1 MSINIKGA
9 AGKPSQS
16 SRKKVGTSGSS
27 KKNAAS
33 AAAQNTDNDSVD
45 LTKAATQI
53 QQIEQSLAS
62 IPIVDSSKVQAVSES
77 IEQGQYQINE
87 ERIADRIIDIEKNID
102 NK

>member
-9 AGKPSQS
+9 AGKASQS
-16 SRKKVGTSGSS
+16 SRKKVGSSDSSNKSG
-27 KKNAAS
+27 AS
-33 AAAQNTDNDSVD
+33 GAAQNTTSDSVD
-45 LTKAATQI
+45 LTETATQM
-53 QQIEQSLAS
+53 QKIEQSLAS

-87 ERIADRIIDIEKNID
+87 EKIADRIIDIEKNID